1 MKKLFTFV
9 VSVILLSSIIV
20 PTICVAEEP
29 FVITMLTNYVSFEAP
44 PADHEIFKI
53 IEEETGAKFDVTWI
67 PDSGYNEKVLLT
79 LASGDMPM
87 VFNACNQTRK
97 PAMLEA
103 QRAGIFWELTPELLS
118 EFPTLSNLNPA
129 INKNLMVDGKLYCLY
144 RERPVGR
151 SNIVFRKDWIEK
163 MNLPVPQDIESLDK
177 VLRAFTTQDPD
188 GNAAV

>member
-67 PDSGYNEKVLLT
+67 PDSGYNEKV
-79 LASGDMPM
+79 
-87 VFNACNQTRK
+87 
-97 PAMLEA
+97 
-103 QRAGIFWELTPELLS
+103 
-118 EFPTLSNLNPA
+118 
-129 INKNLMVDGKLYCLY
+129 
-144 RERPVGR
+144 
-151 SNIVFRKDWIEK
+151 
-163 MNLPVPQDIESLDK
+163 
-177 VLRAFTTQDPD
+177 
-188 GNAAV
+188 

>member
-79 LASGDMPM
+79 LASGDMLWCLM
-87 VFNACNQTRK
+87 LAIK
-97 PAMLEA
+97 PVS
-103 QRAGIFWELTPELLS
+103 LLCS
-118 EFPTLSNLNPA
+118 KHSVPA
-129 INKNLMVDGKLYCLY
+129 Y
-144 RERPVGR
+144 
-151 SNIVFRKDWIEK
+151 S
-163 MNLPVPQDIESLDK
+163 
-177 VLRAFTTQDPD
+177 
-188 GNAAV
+188 GN

>member
-79 LASGDMPM
+79 LALDCYKAS
-87 VFNACNQTRK
+87 RH
-97 PAMLEA
+97 
-103 QRAGIFWELTPELLS
+103 
-118 EFPTLSNLNPA
+118 
-129 INKNLMVDGKLYCLY
+129 
-144 RERPVGR
+144 
-151 SNIVFRKDWIEK
+151 EK
-163 MNLPVPQDIESLDK
+163 QPPS
-177 VLRAFTTQDPD
+177 
-188 GNAAV
+188 